1 MATKTQAPKT
11 VVKLRKIEKG
21 SKSEVGAE
29 PKMFNMPKEVSEWIE
44 QANSRMMHMQT
55 KISRLEADN
64 KALRAANKVMEQRVM
79 GMSVE

>member
-29 PKMFNMPKEVSEWIE
+29 PKMFNMPKEVS
-44 QANSRMMHMQT
+44 
-55 KISRLEADN
+55 
-64 KALRAANKVMEQRVM
+64 
-79 GMSVE
+79 

>member
-1 MATKTQAPKT
+1 
-11 VVKLRKIEKG
+11 
-21 SKSEVGAE
+21 
-29 PKMFNMPKEVSEWIE
+29 MFNMPKEVSEWIE